1 MILSPQ
7 HFLADDKQS
16 FLVFVLV
23 CELYT
28 EDSVF
33 EIVSLKV
40 LAGVLL
46 IYGKAKLAVPS

>member
-46 IYGKAKLAVPS
+46 IYGKSQAS